1 MTPCWVVKHLDVVE
15 DVGLGL
21 LPCGI
26 DLPAHPLAF
35 EQLEEALRHGV
46 VVAVATPAHAAQQVV
61 LAQKALPGVAGEL
74 TPLIRVNQQLLVR
87 AVAPQRHQ

>member
-1 MTPCWVVKHLDVVE
+1 MTPCWVVKPLNVVE
-15 DVGLGL
+15 DVGFGL

-35 EQLEEALRHGV
+35 EQLEEALHHGV
-46 VVAVATPAHAAQQVV
+46 IVTVAMPAHAAQRVV

-74 TPLIRVNQQLLVR
+74 TP
-87 AVAPQRHQ
+87 